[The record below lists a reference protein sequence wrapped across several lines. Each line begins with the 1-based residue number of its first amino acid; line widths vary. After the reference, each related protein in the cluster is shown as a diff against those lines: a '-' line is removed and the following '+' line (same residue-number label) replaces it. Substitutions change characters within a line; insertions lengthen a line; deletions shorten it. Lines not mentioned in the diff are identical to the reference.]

1 MLAEIVP
8 PEILTPPDAYSRGFH
23 RHNGALVID
32 GWLRRLAGQDARC
45 RMVLGRLGRAFLH
58 VRGQQGLG
66 FARLGDYARERLGM
80 SARELQSLARVSARL
95 EGLPEIRR
103 AYENGEV
110 SWAQVRL
117 LIGVATPDTEGGWLA
132 LARGCPECGAIPSSS
147 RAAWPGRS

>member
-1 MLAEIVP
+1 WPRSCP
-8 PEILTPPDAYSRGFH
+8 PRYSR
-23 RHNGALVID
+23 RPTPTAGAFTVITAPSSSTA
-32 GWLRRLAGQDARC
+32 GCRRLAGQDARC
-45 RMVLGRLGRAFLH
+45 RMVLGRLARAFLH

-110 SWAQVRL
+110 SWLRS
-117 LIGVATPDTEGGWLA
+117 D
-132 LARGCPECGAIPSSS
+132 CSSAS
-147 RAAWPGRS
+147 RPRTR

>member
-45 RMVLGRLGRAFLH
+45 RMVLGRLARAFLH

-110 SWAQVRL
+110 SWLRSDCSSASRHRTRR
-117 LIGVATPDTEGGWLA
+117 AGGW
-132 LARGCPECGAIPSSS
+132 P
-147 RAAWPGRS
+147 